1 MTKRLDE
8 ILRILSI
15 GNKVS
20 VNELSS
26 KLNVS
31 PATIRQDLSS
41 LENEGFLKRVH
52 GGAVLNESDDI
63 SHRMAIN
70 YNEKV
75 KIAKKAAEFI
85 KEGDTIFVESGSIN
99 ALFVKEIA
107 FIKDLTIITS
117 NAFIARS
124 IDQSVGCNVVL
135 LGGVYQEES
144 ESIVGN
150 LAKLC
155 INTLNFS
162 KVFLGIDG
170 YTFNTG
176 ITGRDMMRSEIA
188 SLVVAKGTEIFVLTD
203 SSKFGRI
210 NMSKYCSLEKVDHI
224 ITDSNITSEYK
235 DFIYSQTDLI
245 IT

>member
-85 KEGDTIFVESGSIN
+85 NEGDTIFV
-99 ALFVKEIA
+99 
-107 FIKDLTIITS
+107 
-117 NAFIARS
+117 
-124 IDQSVGCNVVL
+124 
-135 LGGVYQEES
+135 
-144 ESIVGN
+144 
-150 LAKLC
+150 
-155 INTLNFS
+155 
-162 KVFLGIDG
+162 
-170 YTFNTG
+170 
-176 ITGRDMMRSEIA
+176 
-188 SLVVAKGTEIFVLTD
+188 
-203 SSKFGRI
+203 
-210 NMSKYCSLEKVDHI
+210 
-224 ITDSNITSEYK
+224 
-235 DFIYSQTDLI
+235 
-245 IT
+245 

>member
-1 MTKRLDE
+1 MTDRLNM
-8 ILRILSI
+8 ILRILSE
-15 GNKVS
+15 GTKVS

-26 KLNVS
+26 ELKVS

-41 LENEGFLKRVH
+41 LENKGFLKRVH

-75 KIAKKAAEFI
+75 KIAKKAAGFI
-85 KEGDTIFVESGSIN
+85 NEGDTIFVESGSLN
-99 ALFVKEIA
+99 ALFVKEISSV
-107 FIKDLTIITS
+107 KDLTIITS
-117 NAFIARS
+117 NSFIARS
-124 IDQSVGCNVVL
+124 IDQSLGCNVVL

-150 LAKLC
+150 LAKIC
-155 INTLNFS
+155 IENLNFN

-170 YTFNTG
+170 YTMETG

-188 SLVVAKGTEIFVLTD
+188 GLIVEKGMEIFILTD
-203 SSKFGRI
+203 SSKFGKI
-210 NMSKYCSLEKVDHI
+210 NMSRYCSLEDVDFI
-224 ITDSNITSEYK
+224 ITDSEISSEYIK
-235 DFIYSQTDLI
+235 HLETKVKLI